1 MADRIIEEKEWQDG
15 TAMSPAVKE
24 KFKKITRSRFRT
36 WDGLC
41 FMSAGTILLIGICP
55 FFIAQGIEFL
65 TGAVTI
71 AWCLGILFAVIALLI
86 KRDCQKELRK
96 IDDGR
101 FDWKQ
106 DTVYELLPDRYPK
119 TCKILTDSEKDPCV
133 ILQAYFY
140 YKKGTYVYIV
150 KQEGQD
156 EMHAFIT

>member
-1 MADRIIEEKEWQDG
+1 MADRVIEEKEWQDG

-41 FMSAGTILLIGICP
+41 FMTAGTVLLAGISP
-55 FFIAQGIEFL
+55 FFIAKGIEFF
-65 TGAVTI
+65 TGAITV
-71 AWCLGILFAVIALLI
+71 AWCLVILFTVIAIFI
-86 KRDCQKELRK
+86 KRDCRRELRK
-96 IDDGR
+96 IDDGD
-101 FDWKQ
+101 FQWKQ

-140 YKKGTYVYIV
+140 FKKGTYVYIIKRDGV
-150 KQEGQD
+150 NEVQ
-156 EMHAFIT
+156 AFIT